1 MLCAQQAE
9 HDLVGAA
16 RRATLRRGYRHA
28 RPPLRVREPPVR
40 TPRALSLGFLKRESE
55 RSCAL
60 YLRDFA
66 VFPTFPIR
74 FGGSGAPLSREAV
87 PPSPGPL
94 TIDAERYLE
103 MLAPLPIEGSVHV
116 KSRVI
121 GVHPRGTGVSAAA
134 PFRTL
139 KT

>member
-16 RRATLRRGYRHA
+16 RRAALRRGHRHA

-40 TPRALSLGFLKRESE
+40 AVWPPWLPQSSE

-139 KT
+139 TT

>member
-1 MLCAQQAE
+1 M
-9 HDLVGAA
+9 
-16 RRATLRRGYRHA
+16 
-28 RPPLRVREPPVR
+28 R
-40 TPRALSLGFLKRESE
+40 TPRACPLSWLPASGLKRDSE

>member
-1 MLCAQQAE
+1 MLLYAVGIGTR
-9 HDLVGAA
+9 DLRFV
-16 RRATLRRGYRHA
+16 YENH
-28 RPPLRVREPPVR
+28 P
-40 TPRALSLGFLKRESE
+40 
-55 RSCAL
+55 
-60 YLRDFA
+60 DFA